1 MAHSHEL
8 MLLRHGKSSWESMVD
23 DFDRDVTDK
32 GKQHALEM
40 GDWLKQ
46 QQKTPDYV
54 ICSPALRAQ
63 VTAEIVC
70 QQLGISKDN
79 IKFDHQLYNADV
91 SDIVNVLK
99 TCPPHC
105 RRVLLVG
112 HNPSI
117 EMMIHHLA
125 TNQSMGDV
133 DTNEP
138 VRPATLVCFTF
149 NEDWNKL
156 LPHSAQLISITH
168 GKYLP

>member
-1 MAHSHEL
+1 MEHSREL
-8 MLLRHGKSSWESMVD
+8 MLLRHGKSSWETLTD

-32 GKQHALEM
+32 GKQHAQEI
-40 GDWLKQ
+40 GIWLKQ
-46 QQKTPDYV
+46 HQKTPDYV
-54 ICSPALRAQ
+54 ICSPAKRAL

-91 SDIVNVLK
+91 SDIFNVLK
-99 TCPPHC
+99 TCPSHC

-125 TNQSMGDV
+125 SNPQVNDV
-133 DTNEP
+133 DATEP
-138 VRPATLVCFTF
+138 VRPATLVCFAV
-149 NEDWNKL
+149 NEDWNNL
-156 LPHSAQLISITH
+156 LPHSAELISITH